1 MDCIFVFNNKKEVI
15 CIFRFDCKKLILFIV
30 MSVATSILF
39 TFNASAA
46 VTENDSKDSLEDVS
60 PNVITDGVYN
70 IVNKETGLYLDVYDF
85 AYDTEGRAYLGNKSG
100 KNGQDFLIRCQDDGS
115 YIIYPQSEDGLY
127 SLSYA
132 SDIMEGE
139 FLFKQDAL
147 SVQSKFF
154 ITPEESDGETT
165 YKIKPACMS
174 DDKLALGVSP
184 TISSHKNSLAGLA
197 FDNGCTK
204 QQWEIVKVPSKALT
218 LSGGYI
224 DVKVGGT
231 HPLYA
236 KFTPEYLIGDLTWES
251 SDPDIA
257 YVDENGVVH
266 GVLAGK
272 ATITV
277 SCGDVSDS
285 VTINVTNLDAYT
297 WYSQHNSVN
306 GGWNAEKLNSV
317 YLGGVC
323 FFRNGYKTG
332 SDWMDEGCKLCAV
345 AMVLHNMDAVLTEGY
360 DFRSGQENNLAAD
373 PYTVGLANSGV
384 YGENKV
390 QNSISNSPNYINH
403 HLIDPRFTVDGKA
416 VQSQMY
422 HGCSLSHIK
431 ELLEQHPEGVIVGM
445 YNGYRDTTHYVV
457 FTECLNPDDP
467 YGNYEFRICD
477 SAASDPSLGDNVPF
491 KQSISYK
498 SLGYSYWSINNYT
511 VFNIVE

>member
-1 MDCIFVFNNKKEVI
+1 MIKKEVI

-46 VTENDSKDSLEDVS
+46 VSGEITETTPSNI
-60 PNVITDGVYN
+60 ITDGVYN
-70 IVNKETGLYLDVYDF
+70 IINKETGLYLDVYDF
-85 AYDTEGRAYLGNKSG
+85 TYDSAGRAYLNKKSG
-100 KNGQDFLIRCQDDGS
+100 KTGQDLLIRRQDDGS
-115 YIIYPQSEDGLY
+115 YIIYPQSENRQY
-127 SLSYA
+127 ALSYP
-132 SDIMEGE
+132 SDIMEGVH
-139 FLFKQDAL
+139 LFKQESL
-147 SVQSKFF
+147 STQSKFF
-154 ITPEESDGETT
+154 IIPTETDGDVS
-165 YKIKPACMS
+165 YRLKPACMS
-174 DDKLALGVSP
+174 DDKISLG
-184 TISSHKNSLAGLA
+184 ISSDVSSHNNPLAGLA
-197 FDNGCTK
+197 VDSDSAK

-218 LSGGYI
+218 ISGGYI
-224 DVKVGGT
+224 DVCVGKT

-251 SDPDIA
+251 TDPDIA
-257 YVDENGVVH
+257 YVDENGIVH
-266 GVLAGK
+266 GILTGK

-277 SCGDVSDS
+277 TCGDVSDS
-285 VTINVTNLDAYT
+285 VIINVTNNTAYT
-297 WYSQHNSVN
+297 WYSQHNAIT
-306 GGWNAEKLNSV
+306 GGWNAENLNSV
-317 YLGGVC
+317 YLGGIC
-323 FFRNGYKTG
+323 FFRNGYRTG
-332 SDWMDEGCKLCAV
+332 LDWMDEGCKLCAV

-360 DFRSGQENNLAAD
+360 DFRTGENNNLIAD

-390 QNSISNSPNYINH
+390 QNYIMNSTNYINH
-403 HLIDPRFTVDGKA
+403 KLIDPRFTVNGKA
-416 VQSQMY
+416 VESQMFY
-422 HGCSLSHIK
+422 GRSLSHIK

-477 SAASDPSLGDNVPF
+477 SAASDPVLGDNVPF

-511 VFNIVE
+511 VYNIIE

>member
-1 MDCIFVFNNKKEVI
+1 
-15 CIFRFDCKKLILFIV
+15 

-46 VTENDSKDSLEDVS
+46 V
-60 PNVITDGVYN
+60 PNEVVDEVVETADAGIITDGVYN
-70 IVNKETGLYLDVYDF
+70 IINKETGLYLDVYDL
-85 AYDTEGRAYLGNKSG
+85 AYDKAGSAYLNKKSG
-100 KNGQDFLIRCQDDGS
+100 KNGQDLLIRRQDDGS
-115 YIIYPQSEDGLY
+115 YIIYPQSENGLY
-127 SLSYA
+127 SLAYS

-139 FLFKQDAL
+139 HLFKQEEL
-147 SVQSKFF
+147 STQSKFF
-154 ITPEESDGETT
+154 ITPTESDGTIS

-174 DDKLALGVSP
+174 DDKLALG
-184 TISSHKNSLAGLA
+184 ISSTVSSHNNTLAGLA
-197 FDNGCTK
+197 VESDSAK

-218 LSGGYI
+218 VSGGYI
-224 DVKVGGT
+224 DIMVGKT

-236 KFTPEYLIGDLTWES
+236 VFTPEYLIGDLTWES
-251 SDPDIA
+251 TDPDIA

-272 ATITV
+272 VTITV

-285 VTINVTNLDAYT
+285 VEINVTNSPAYT
-297 WYSQHNSVN
+297 WYSQHNAVT
-306 GGWNAEKLNSV
+306 GGWNAEKLSSA

-323 FFRNGYKTG
+323 FFRHGYRTG
-332 SDWMDEGCKLCAV
+332 LDWMDEGCKLCAV

-360 DFRSGQENNLAAD
+360 DFRTGQENDLIAD

-390 QNSISNSPNYINH
+390 QNYIMNAPNFINH
-403 HLIDPRFTVDGKA
+403 KLIDPRFTVDGKA
-416 VQSQMY
+416 VQSEIY
-422 HGCSLSHIK
+422 YGRSLSHIK

-477 SAASDPSLGDNVPF
+477 SAASDPALGDNVPF

-498 SLGYSYWSINNYT
+498 SLGYSYWSINSYT
-511 VFNIVE
+511 VYNIVE